1 MLSKNLVVYLF
12 TRYDNEK
19 TLDRFVS
26 NYLSKPSGAAH
37 ELLICFKLIIFWVKT
52 RYCFSYS
59 PTKTISGC
67 IFNYSCSN
75 LSF

>member
-37 ELLICFKLIIFWVKT
+37 ELLICFKLIDKKKNFIYVLYFEKN
-52 RYCFSYS
+52 
-59 PTKTISGC
+59 KIH
-67 IFNYSCSN
+67 
-75 LSF
+75 